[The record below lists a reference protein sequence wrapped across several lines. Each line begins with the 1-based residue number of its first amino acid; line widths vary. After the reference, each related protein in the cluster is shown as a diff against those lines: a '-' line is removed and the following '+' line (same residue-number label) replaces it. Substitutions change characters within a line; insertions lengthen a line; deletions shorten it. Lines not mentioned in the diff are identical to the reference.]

1 MIKLFKINTYHCKV
15 LIIIFYK
22 RLIICKLYRY
32 ITNEVTIMK
41 KKYDFLI
48 YAAIWLVIIILF
60 IFSLYH
66 SIEHIKIISH
76 TSTIRSETQKVVK
89 QELNNER
96 NDDLIKRLD
105 NILIKLRTGDGEN
118 GFQRCDNKE
127 FQQKLNQMDS
137 MWESMKKEIIKVR
150 NGASGDKLYKLSEEY
165 SVLSNQIVFI
175 SEKHSNEKLYSFAT
189 ALFIYLIF
197 STISLLIWEYYNKKR
212 FKRIFYTDNLT
223 KIKNQV
229 AFENRAIEI
238 LHNASNKEYVL
249 LNIDI
254 DNFKYIN
261 DTHGY
266 EYGDKVLI
274 IVATALSKTFNIKE
288 TCARIGSDNFVILA
302 KYRDSILEDIREMLT
317 NAIISELDMNVTQ
330 TISYCIGAYLVEIDN
345 LGYKSINSI
354 MDKANIAHKVSKT
367 RGISSTVWYNEN
379 LLKQLQ
385 MENSIYNYMY
395 KALENEEFH
404 MYLQPKFQISSL
416 NVVSAEALVRWFS
429 PELGFLSPDE
439 FIPLFEKSGF
449 IIELDFYMLK
459 KACSFVKKTFMKKN
473 QYTYPIAV
481 NFSRVTIYQ
490 NSFYQ
495 RFLDTVKEYE
505 IPFKYIEIEVTESA
519 FNEISQPVISI
530 LEELKKLGFLIS
542 MDDFGSGYSSLSLL
556 CSLSINGL
564 KLDKSLL
571 KETFNREKVYSIIQ
585 CIIEM
590 SHRIGMSVVCE
601 GIETKKDLE
610 FLNTIK
616 CDVGQGFYFSKPIE
630 EKEFFNKYVTKK

>member
-1 MIKLFKINTYHCKV
+1 
-15 LIIIFYK
+15 
-22 RLIICKLYRY
+22 
-32 ITNEVTIMK
+32 MK

-48 YAAIWLVIIILF
+48 YSAIWLVIIILF

-76 TSTIRSETQKVVK
+76 TGTIRSETQKVVK

-105 NILIKLRTGDGEN
+105 NILIKLRTGNGEN

-175 SEKHSNEKLYSFAT
+175 SEKHSNAKLYSFAT
-189 ALFIYLIF
+189 ALFIYLIL

-274 IVATALSKTFNIKE
+274 IVAAALSKTFNIKE

-302 KYRDSILEDIREMLT
+302 KYRDSLLEDIREMLT
-317 NAIISELDMNVTQ
+317 NAIISELDMSVTQ

-385 MENSIYNYMY
+385 IENSIYNYMY
-395 KALENEEFH
+395 KAIENEEFH

-590 SHRIGMSVVCE
+590 SHRIGISVVCE

-610 FLNTIK
+610 FLNTVK

>member
-1 MIKLFKINTYHCKV
+1 
-15 LIIIFYK
+15 
-22 RLIICKLYRY
+22 
-32 ITNEVTIMK
+32 
-41 KKYDFLI
+41 
-48 YAAIWLVIIILF
+48 
-60 IFSLYH
+60 
-66 SIEHIKIISH
+66 
-76 TSTIRSETQKVVK
+76 
-89 QELNNER
+89 
-96 NDDLIKRLD
+96 
-105 NILIKLRTGDGEN
+105 
-118 GFQRCDNKE
+118 
-127 FQQKLNQMDS
+127 
-137 MWESMKKEIIKVR
+137 
-150 NGASGDKLYKLSEEY
+150 DKLYKLSEEY

-175 SEKHSNEKLYSFAT
+175 SEKHSNAKLYSFAT

-274 IVATALSKTFNIKE
+274 IVAAALSKTFNIKE

-302 KYRDSILEDIREMLT
+302 KYRDSLLEDIREMLT

-345 LGYKSINSI
+345 LGYKSINSM

-395 KALENEEFH
+395 KAIENEEFH

-610 FLNTIK
+610 FLNTVK

>member
-1 MIKLFKINTYHCKV
+1 
-15 LIIIFYK
+15 
-22 RLIICKLYRY
+22 
-32 ITNEVTIMK
+32 IMK

-48 YAAIWLVIIILF
+48 YSAIWLVIIILF

-76 TSTIRSETQKVVK
+76 TGTIRSETQKVVK

-105 NILIKLRTGDGEN
+105 NILIKLRTGNGEN

-175 SEKHSNEKLYSFAT
+175 SEKHSNAKLYSFAT

-274 IVATALSKTFNIKE
+274 IVAAALSKTFNIKE

-302 KYRDSILEDIREMLT
+302 KYRDSLLEDIREMLT

-330 TISYCIGAYLVEIDN
+330 TISYCIGAYLVEVDN

-395 KALENEEFH
+395 KAIENEEFH

-610 FLNTIK
+610 FLNTVK

>member
-1 MIKLFKINTYHCKV
+1 M
-15 LIIIFYK
+15 
-22 RLIICKLYRY
+22 
-32 ITNEVTIMK
+32 
-41 KKYDFLI
+41 
-48 YAAIWLVIIILF
+48 
-60 IFSLYH
+60 
-66 SIEHIKIISH
+66 
-76 TSTIRSETQKVVK
+76 
-89 QELNNER
+89 NNER

-105 NILIKLRTGDGEN
+105 NILIKLRTGNGEN

-137 MWESMKKEIIKVR
+137 MWESMKKEIIEVR

-175 SEKHSNEKLYSFAT
+175 SEKHSNAKLYSFAT

-274 IVATALSKTFNIKE
+274 IVAAALSKTFNIKE

-302 KYRDSILEDIREMLT
+302 KYRDSLLEDIREMLT

-395 KALENEEFH
+395 KAIENEEFH

-571 KETFNREKVYSIIQ
+571 KETFNQEKVYSIIQ

-610 FLNTIK
+610 FLNTVK

>member
-1 MIKLFKINTYHCKV
+1 
-15 LIIIFYK
+15 
-22 RLIICKLYRY
+22 
-32 ITNEVTIMK
+32 MK

-48 YAAIWLVIIILF
+48 YSAIWLVIIILF

-76 TSTIRSETQKVVK
+76 TGTIRSETQKVVK

-105 NILIKLRTGDGEN
+105 NILIKLRTGNGEN

-175 SEKHSNEKLYSFAT
+175 SEKHSNAKLYSFAT

-274 IVATALSKTFNIKE
+274 IVAAALSKTFNIKE

-302 KYRDSILEDIREMLT
+302 KYRDSLLEDIREMLT

-345 LGYKSINSI
+345 LGYKSINSM

-385 MENSIYNYMY
+385 IENSIYNYMY
-395 KALENEEFH
+395 KAIENEEFH

-429 PELGFLSPDE
+429 PELGFLLPDE

-459 KACSFVKKTFMKKN
+459 KACSFVRKTFMKKN

-610 FLNTIK
+610 FLNTVK

>member
-1 MIKLFKINTYHCKV
+1 M
-15 LIIIFYK
+15 
-22 RLIICKLYRY
+22 
-32 ITNEVTIMK
+32 
-41 KKYDFLI
+41 
-48 YAAIWLVIIILF
+48 
-60 IFSLYH
+60 
-66 SIEHIKIISH
+66 
-76 TSTIRSETQKVVK
+76 
-89 QELNNER
+89 NNER

-105 NILIKLRTGDGEN
+105 NILIKLRTGNGEN

-175 SEKHSNEKLYSFAT
+175 SEKHSNAKLYSFAT

-274 IVATALSKTFNIKE
+274 IVAAALSKTFNIKE

-302 KYRDSILEDIREMLT
+302 KYRDSLLEDIREMLT

-395 KALENEEFH
+395 KAIENEEFH

-610 FLNTIK
+610 FLNTVK

>member
-1 MIKLFKINTYHCKV
+1 
-15 LIIIFYK
+15 
-22 RLIICKLYRY
+22 
-32 ITNEVTIMK
+32 MK

-48 YAAIWLVIIILF
+48 YSAIWLVIIILF

-76 TSTIRSETQKVVK
+76 TGTIRSETQKVVK

-105 NILIKLRTGDGEN
+105 NILIKLRTGNGEN

-175 SEKHSNEKLYSFAT
+175 SEKHSNAKLYSFAT

-274 IVATALSKTFNIKE
+274 IVAAALSKTFNIKE

-302 KYRDSILEDIREMLT
+302 KYRDSLLEDIREMLT

-395 KALENEEFH
+395 KAIENEEFH

-459 KACSFVKKTFMKKN
+459 KACSFVRKTFMKKN

-571 KETFNREKVYSIIQ
+571 KETFNREKVYRIIQ

-610 FLNTIK
+610 FLNTVK

>member
-1 MIKLFKINTYHCKV
+1 
-15 LIIIFYK
+15 
-22 RLIICKLYRY
+22 
-32 ITNEVTIMK
+32 MK

-48 YAAIWLVIIILF
+48 YSAIWLVIIILF

-76 TSTIRSETQKVVK
+76 TGTIRSETQKVVK

-105 NILIKLRTGDGEN
+105 NILIKLRTGNGEN

-137 MWESMKKEIIKVR
+137 IWESMKKEIIKVR

-175 SEKHSNEKLYSFAT
+175 SEKHSNAKLYSFAT

-238 LHNASNKEYVL
+238 LYNASNKEYVL

-261 DTHGY
+261 DTYGY

-274 IVATALSKTFNIKE
+274 IVAAALSKTFNIKE

-302 KYRDSILEDIREMLT
+302 KYRDSLLEDIREMLT

-395 KALENEEFH
+395 KAIENEEFH

-610 FLNTIK
+610 FLNTVK

>member
-1 MIKLFKINTYHCKV
+1 
-15 LIIIFYK
+15 
-22 RLIICKLYRY
+22 
-32 ITNEVTIMK
+32 MK

-48 YAAIWLVIIILF
+48 YSAIWLVIIILF

-76 TSTIRSETQKVVK
+76 TGTIRSETQKVVK

-105 NILIKLRTGDGEN
+105 NILIKLRTGNGEN

-150 NGASGDKLYKLSEEY
+150 NGASVDKLYKLSEEY

-175 SEKHSNEKLYSFAT
+175 SEKHSNAKLYSFAT

-274 IVATALSKTFNIKE
+274 IVAAALSKTFNIKE

-302 KYRDSILEDIREMLT
+302 KYRDSLLEDIREMLT

-345 LGYKSINSI
+345 LGYKSINSM

-395 KALENEEFH
+395 KAIENEEFH

-610 FLNTIK
+610 FLNTVK

>member
-1 MIKLFKINTYHCKV
+1 MYRFNDRYT
-15 LIIIFYK
+15 K
-22 RLIICKLYRY
+22 RNKQENR
-32 ITNEVTIMK
+32 K

-48 YAAIWLVIIILF
+48 YSAIWLVIIILF

-76 TSTIRSETQKVVK
+76 TGTIRSETQKVVK

-105 NILIKLRTGDGEN
+105 NILIKLRTGNGEN

-175 SEKHSNEKLYSFAT
+175 SEKHSNAKLYSFAT

-274 IVATALSKTFNIKE
+274 IVAAALSKTFNIKE

-302 KYRDSILEDIREMLT
+302 KYRDSLLEDIREMLT

-395 KALENEEFH
+395 KAIENEEFH

-459 KACSFVKKTFMKKN
+459 KACSFVRKTFMKKN

-610 FLNTIK
+610 FLNTVK

>member
-1 MIKLFKINTYHCKV
+1 
-15 LIIIFYK
+15 
-22 RLIICKLYRY
+22 
-32 ITNEVTIMK
+32 MK

-48 YAAIWLVIIILF
+48 YSAIWLVIIILF

-76 TSTIRSETQKVVK
+76 TGAIRSETQKVVK

-105 NILIKLRTGDGEN
+105 NILIKLRTGNGEN

-137 MWESMKKEIIKVR
+137 IWESMKKEIIKVR

-175 SEKHSNEKLYSFAT
+175 SEKHSNAKLYSFAT

-238 LHNASNKEYVL
+238 LYNASNKEYVL

-274 IVATALSKTFNIKE
+274 IVAAALSKTFNIKE

-302 KYRDSILEDIREMLT
+302 KYRDSLLEDIREMLT

-395 KALENEEFH
+395 KAIENEEFH

-610 FLNTIK
+610 FLNTVK

>member
-1 MIKLFKINTYHCKV
+1 
-15 LIIIFYK
+15 
-22 RLIICKLYRY
+22 
-32 ITNEVTIMK
+32 MK

-48 YAAIWLVIIILF
+48 YSAIWLVIIILF

-76 TSTIRSETQKVVK
+76 TGTIRSETQKVVK

-105 NILIKLRTGDGEN
+105 NILIKLRTGNGEN

-175 SEKHSNEKLYSFAT
+175 SEKHSNAKLYSFAT

-274 IVATALSKTFNIKE
+274 IVAAALSKTFNIKE

-302 KYRDSILEDIREMLT
+302 KYRDSLLEDIREMLT

-395 KALENEEFH
+395 KAIENEEFH

-459 KACSFVKKTFMKKN
+459 KACSFVRKTFMKKN

-610 FLNTIK
+610 FLNTVK

-630 EKEFFNKYVTKK
+630 EKNFLTNM

>member
-1 MIKLFKINTYHCKV
+1 
-15 LIIIFYK
+15 
-22 RLIICKLYRY
+22 
-32 ITNEVTIMK
+32 MK

-48 YAAIWLVIIILF
+48 YSAIWLVIIILF

-76 TSTIRSETQKVVK
+76 TGTIRSETQKVVK

-105 NILIKLRTGDGEN
+105 NILIKLRTGNGEN

-175 SEKHSNEKLYSFAT
+175 SEKHSNAKLYSFAT

-274 IVATALSKTFNIKE
+274 IVAAALSKTFNIKE

-302 KYRDSILEDIREMLT
+302 KYRDSLLEDIREMLT

-345 LGYKSINSI
+345 LGYKSINSM

-395 KALENEEFH
+395 KAIENEEFH

-439 FIPLFEKSGF
+439 FIPLFEKIGF

-610 FLNTIK
+610 FLNTVK

>member
-1 MIKLFKINTYHCKV
+1 
-15 LIIIFYK
+15 
-22 RLIICKLYRY
+22 
-32 ITNEVTIMK
+32 MK

-48 YAAIWLVIIILF
+48 YSAIWLVIIILF

-76 TSTIRSETQKVVK
+76 TGTIRSETQKVVK

-105 NILIKLRTGDGEN
+105 NILIKLRTGNGEN

-175 SEKHSNEKLYSFAT
+175 SEKHSNAKLYSFAT

-274 IVATALSKTFNIKE
+274 IVAAALSKTFNIKE

-302 KYRDSILEDIREMLT
+302 KYRDSLLEDIREMLT

-345 LGYKSINSI
+345 LGYKSINSM

-395 KALENEEFH
+395 KAIENEEFH

-556 CSLSINGL
+556 CSLYINGL

-610 FLNTIK
+610 FLNTVK

-630 EKEFFNKYVTKK
+630 EKEFF

>member
-1 MIKLFKINTYHCKV
+1 
-15 LIIIFYK
+15 
-22 RLIICKLYRY
+22 
-32 ITNEVTIMK
+32 MK

-48 YAAIWLVIIILF
+48 YSAIWLVIIILF

-76 TSTIRSETQKVVK
+76 TGTIRSETQKVVK

-105 NILIKLRTGDGEN
+105 NILIKLRTGNGEN

-175 SEKHSNEKLYSFAT
+175 SEKHSNAKLYSFAT

-274 IVATALSKTFNIKE
+274 IVAAALSKTFNIKE

-302 KYRDSILEDIREMLT
+302 KYRDSLLEDIREMLT

-395 KALENEEFH
+395 KAIENEEFH

-459 KACSFVKKTFMKKN
+459 KACSFVRKTFMKKN

-610 FLNTIK
+610 FLNTVK
-616 CDVGQGFYFSKPIE
+616 CDVGQGFYFS
-630 EKEFFNKYVTKK
+630 

>member
-1 MIKLFKINTYHCKV
+1 DYLQ
-15 LIIIFYK
+15 II
-22 RLIICKLYRY
+22 Y

-41 KKYDFLI
+41 KKYDILI
-48 YAAIWLVIIILF
+48 YSAIWLVIIILF

-76 TSTIRSETQKVVK
+76 TGTIRSETQKVVK

-105 NILIKLRTGDGEN
+105 NILIKLRTGNGEN

-175 SEKHSNEKLYSFAT
+175 SEKHSNAKLYSFAT

-274 IVATALSKTFNIKE
+274 IVAAALSKTFNIKE

-302 KYRDSILEDIREMLT
+302 KYRDSLLEDIREMLT

-395 KALENEEFH
+395 KAIENEEFH

-459 KACSFVKKTFMKKN
+459 KACSFVRKTFMKKN

-610 FLNTIK
+610 FLNTVK

>member
-1 MIKLFKINTYHCKV
+1 
-15 LIIIFYK
+15 
-22 RLIICKLYRY
+22 
-32 ITNEVTIMK
+32 MK

-48 YAAIWLVIIILF
+48 YSAIWLVIIILF

-76 TSTIRSETQKVVK
+76 TGTIRSETQKVVK

-105 NILIKLRTGDGEN
+105 NILIKLRTGNGEN

-175 SEKHSNEKLYSFAT
+175 SEKHSNAKLYSFAT

-274 IVATALSKTFNIKE
+274 IVAAALSKTFNIKE

-302 KYRDSILEDIREMLT
+302 KYRDSLLEDIREMLI

-345 LGYKSINSI
+345 LGYKSINSM

-395 KALENEEFH
+395 KAIENEEFH

-610 FLNTIK
+610 FLNTVK

>member
-1 MIKLFKINTYHCKV
+1 
-15 LIIIFYK
+15 
-22 RLIICKLYRY
+22 
-32 ITNEVTIMK
+32 
-41 KKYDFLI
+41 
-48 YAAIWLVIIILF
+48 
-60 IFSLYH
+60 LYH

-76 TSTIRSETQKVVK
+76 TGTIRSETQKVVK

-105 NILIKLRTGDGEN
+105 NILIKLRTGNGEN

-175 SEKHSNEKLYSFAT
+175 SEKHSNAKLYSFAT

-274 IVATALSKTFNIKE
+274 IVAAALSKTFNIKE

-302 KYRDSILEDIREMLT
+302 KYRDSLLEDIREMLT

-395 KALENEEFH
+395 KAIENEEFH

-459 KACSFVKKTFMKKN
+459 KACSFVRKTFMKKN

-610 FLNTIK
+610 FLNTVK

>member
-1 MIKLFKINTYHCKV
+1 
-15 LIIIFYK
+15 
-22 RLIICKLYRY
+22 
-32 ITNEVTIMK
+32 MK

-48 YAAIWLVIIILF
+48 YSAIWLVIIILF

-76 TSTIRSETQKVVK
+76 TGTIRSETQKVVK

-105 NILIKLRTGDGEN
+105 NILIKLRTGNGEN

-175 SEKHSNEKLYSFAT
+175 SEKHFNAKLYSFAT

-274 IVATALSKTFNIKE
+274 IVAAALSKTFNIKE

-302 KYRDSILEDIREMLT
+302 KYRDSLLEDIREMLT

-345 LGYKSINSI
+345 LGYKSINSM

-395 KALENEEFH
+395 KAIENEEFH

-610 FLNTIK
+610 FLNTVK

>member
-1 MIKLFKINTYHCKV
+1 
-15 LIIIFYK
+15 
-22 RLIICKLYRY
+22 
-32 ITNEVTIMK
+32 MK

-48 YAAIWLVIIILF
+48 YSAIWLVIIILF

-76 TSTIRSETQKVVK
+76 TGTIRSETQKVVK

-105 NILIKLRTGDGEN
+105 NILIKLRTGNGEN

-175 SEKHSNEKLYSFAT
+175 SEKHSNAKLYSFAT

-274 IVATALSKTFNIKE
+274 IVAAALSKTFNIKE

-302 KYRDSILEDIREMLT
+302 KYRDSLLEDIREMLT

-395 KALENEEFH
+395 KAIENEEFH

-459 KACSFVKKTFMKKN
+459 KACSFVRKTFMKKN

-610 FLNTIK
+610 FLNTVK
-616 CDVGQGFYFSKPIE
+616 CDVG
-630 EKEFFNKYVTKK
+630 

>member
-1 MIKLFKINTYHCKV
+1 
-15 LIIIFYK
+15 
-22 RLIICKLYRY
+22 
-32 ITNEVTIMK
+32 MK

-48 YAAIWLVIIILF
+48 YSAIWLVIIILF

-76 TSTIRSETQKVVK
+76 TGTIRSETQKVVK

-105 NILIKLRTGDGEN
+105 NILIKLRTGNGEN

-175 SEKHSNEKLYSFAT
+175 SEKHSNAKLYSFAT

-274 IVATALSKTFNIKE
+274 IVAAALSKTFNIKE

-302 KYRDSILEDIREMLT
+302 KYRDSLLEDIREMLT

-345 LGYKSINSI
+345 LGYKSINSM

-395 KALENEEFH
+395 KAIENEEFH

-556 CSLSINGL
+556 CSLYINGL

-610 FLNTIK
+610 FLNTVK

-630 EKEFFNKYVTKK
+630 

>member
-1 MIKLFKINTYHCKV
+1 
-15 LIIIFYK
+15 
-22 RLIICKLYRY
+22 
-32 ITNEVTIMK
+32 MK

-48 YAAIWLVIIILF
+48 YSAIWLVIIILF

-76 TSTIRSETQKVVK
+76 TGTIRSETQKVVK

-105 NILIKLRTGDGEN
+105 NILIKLRTGNGEN

-175 SEKHSNEKLYSFAT
+175 SEKHSNAKLYSFAT

-238 LHNASNKEYVL
+238 LYNASNKEYVL

-274 IVATALSKTFNIKE
+274 IVAAALSKTFNIKE

-302 KYRDSILEDIREMLT
+302 KYRDSLLEDIREMLT

-395 KALENEEFH
+395 KAIENEEFH
-404 MYLQPKFQISSL
+404 MYLQPKFQIYSL

-610 FLNTIK
+610 FLNTVK

>member
-1 MIKLFKINTYHCKV
+1 
-15 LIIIFYK
+15 
-22 RLIICKLYRY
+22 
-32 ITNEVTIMK
+32 
-41 KKYDFLI
+41 
-48 YAAIWLVIIILF
+48 
-60 IFSLYH
+60 
-66 SIEHIKIISH
+66 IISH
-76 TSTIRSETQKVVK
+76 TGTIRSETQKVVK

-105 NILIKLRTGDGEN
+105 NILIKLRTGNGEN

-175 SEKHSNEKLYSFAT
+175 SEKHSNAKLYSFAT

-274 IVATALSKTFNIKE
+274 IVAAVLSKTFNIKE

-302 KYRDSILEDIREMLT
+302 KYRDSLLEDIREMLT

-385 MENSIYNYMY
+385 IENSIYNYMY
-395 KALENEEFH
+395 KAIENEEFH

-459 KACSFVKKTFMKKN
+459 KACSFVRKTFMKKN

-610 FLNTIK
+610 FLNTVK

>member
-1 MIKLFKINTYHCKV
+1 
-15 LIIIFYK
+15 
-22 RLIICKLYRY
+22 
-32 ITNEVTIMK
+32 MK

-48 YAAIWLVIIILF
+48 YSAIWLVIIILF

-76 TSTIRSETQKVVK
+76 TGTIRSETQKVVK

-105 NILIKLRTGDGEN
+105 NILIKLRTGNGEN

-175 SEKHSNEKLYSFAT
+175 SEKHSNAKLYSFAT

-302 KYRDSILEDIREMLT
+302 KYRDSLLEDIREMLT

-395 KALENEEFH
+395 KAIENEEFH

-459 KACSFVKKTFMKKN
+459 KACSFVRKTFMKKN

-610 FLNTIK
+610 FLNTVK

>member
-1 MIKLFKINTYHCKV
+1 
-15 LIIIFYK
+15 
-22 RLIICKLYRY
+22 
-32 ITNEVTIMK
+32 MK

-48 YAAIWLVIIILF
+48 YSAIWLVIIILF

-76 TSTIRSETQKVVK
+76 TGTIRSETQKVVK

-105 NILIKLRTGDGEN
+105 NILIKLRTGNGEN

-175 SEKHSNEKLYSFAT
+175 CEKHSNAKLYSFAT

-238 LHNASNKEYVL
+238 LYNASNKEYVL

-274 IVATALSKTFNIKE
+274 IVAAVLSKTFNIKE

-302 KYRDSILEDIREMLT
+302 KYRDSLLEDIREMLT

-395 KALENEEFH
+395 KAIENEEFH

-610 FLNTIK
+610 FLNTVK

>member
-1 MIKLFKINTYHCKV
+1 
-15 LIIIFYK
+15 
-22 RLIICKLYRY
+22 
-32 ITNEVTIMK
+32 K

-48 YAAIWLVIIILF
+48 YSAIWLVIIILF

-76 TSTIRSETQKVVK
+76 TGTIRSETQKVVK

-105 NILIKLRTGDGEN
+105 NILIKLRTGNGEN

-175 SEKHSNEKLYSFAT
+175 SEKHSNAKLYSFAT

-274 IVATALSKTFNIKE
+274 IVAAALSKTFNIKE

-302 KYRDSILEDIREMLT
+302 KYRDSLLEDIREMLT

-395 KALENEEFH
+395 KAIENEEFH

-459 KACSFVKKTFMKKN
+459 KACSFVRKTFMKKN

-610 FLNTIK
+610 FLNTVK

>member
-1 MIKLFKINTYHCKV
+1 
-15 LIIIFYK
+15 
-22 RLIICKLYRY
+22 
-32 ITNEVTIMK
+32 
-41 KKYDFLI
+41 
-48 YAAIWLVIIILF
+48 
-60 IFSLYH
+60 
-66 SIEHIKIISH
+66 IISH
-76 TSTIRSETQKVVK
+76 TGTIRSETQKVVK

-105 NILIKLRTGDGEN
+105 NILIKLRTGNGEN

-175 SEKHSNEKLYSFAT
+175 SEKHSNAKLYSFAT

-238 LHNASNKEYVL
+238 LYNASNKEYVL

-274 IVATALSKTFNIKE
+274 IVAAALSKTFNIKE

-302 KYRDSILEDIREMLT
+302 KYRDSLLEDIREMLT

-395 KALENEEFH
+395 KAIENEEFH

-610 FLNTIK
+610 FLNTVK

>member
-1 MIKLFKINTYHCKV
+1 
-15 LIIIFYK
+15 
-22 RLIICKLYRY
+22 
-32 ITNEVTIMK
+32 MK

-48 YAAIWLVIIILF
+48 YSAIWLVIIILF

-76 TSTIRSETQKVVK
+76 TGTIRSETQKVVK

-105 NILIKLRTGDGEN
+105 NILIKLRTGNEEN

-175 SEKHSNEKLYSFAT
+175 SEKHSNAKLYSFAT

-274 IVATALSKTFNIKE
+274 IVAAALSKTFNIKE

-302 KYRDSILEDIREMLT
+302 KYRDSLLEDIREMLT

-367 RGISSTVWYNEN
+367 REISSTVWYNEN

-395 KALENEEFH
+395 KAIENEEFH

-610 FLNTIK
+610 FLNTVK
-616 CDVGQGFYFSKPIE
+616 CDVGQGFYFSKSIE

>member
-1 MIKLFKINTYHCKV
+1 
-15 LIIIFYK
+15 
-22 RLIICKLYRY
+22 
-32 ITNEVTIMK
+32 MK

-48 YAAIWLVIIILF
+48 YSAIWLVIIILF

-76 TSTIRSETQKVVK
+76 TGTIRSETQKVVK

-105 NILIKLRTGDGEN
+105 NILIKLRTGNGEN

-175 SEKHSNEKLYSFAT
+175 SEKHSNAKLYSFAT

-274 IVATALSKTFNIKE
+274 IVAAALSKTFNIKE

-302 KYRDSILEDIREMLT
+302 KYRDSLLEDIREMLT

-345 LGYKSINSI
+345 LGYKSINSM

-395 KALENEEFH
+395 KAIENEEFH

-610 FLNTIK
+610 FLNTVK

-630 EKEFFNKYVTKK
+630 EKEFFNKYVTK

>member
-1 MIKLFKINTYHCKV
+1 
-15 LIIIFYK
+15 
-22 RLIICKLYRY
+22 
-32 ITNEVTIMK
+32 MK
-41 KKYDFLI
+41 KKYNFLI
-48 YAAIWLVIIILF
+48 YSAIWLVIIILF

-76 TSTIRSETQKVVK
+76 TGTIRSETQKVVK

-105 NILIKLRTGDGEN
+105 NILIKLRTGNGEN

-137 MWESMKKEIIKVR
+137 IWESMKKEIIKVR

-175 SEKHSNEKLYSFAT
+175 SEKHSNAKLYSFAT

-238 LHNASNKEYVL
+238 LYNASNKEYVL

-274 IVATALSKTFNIKE
+274 IVAAALSKTFNIKE

-302 KYRDSILEDIREMLT
+302 KYRDSLLEDIREMLT

-395 KALENEEFH
+395 KAIENEEFH

-610 FLNTIK
+610 FLNTVK

>member
-1 MIKLFKINTYHCKV
+1 
-15 LIIIFYK
+15 
-22 RLIICKLYRY
+22 
-32 ITNEVTIMK
+32 MK

-48 YAAIWLVIIILF
+48 YSAIWLVIIILF

-76 TSTIRSETQKVVK
+76 TGTIRSETQKVVK

-105 NILIKLRTGDGEN
+105 NILIKLRTGNGEN

-175 SEKHSNEKLYSFAT
+175 SEKHSNAKLYSFAT

-274 IVATALSKTFNIKE
+274 IVAAALSKTFNIKE

-302 KYRDSILEDIREMLT
+302 KYRDSLLEDIREMLT

-345 LGYKSINSI
+345 LGYKSINSM

-395 KALENEEFH
+395 KAIENEEFH

-473 QYTYPIAV
+473 QYTYSIAV

-610 FLNTIK
+610 FLNTVK

-630 EKEFFNKYVTKK
+630 EKEFFNKYITKK

>member
-1 MIKLFKINTYHCKV
+1 
-15 LIIIFYK
+15 
-22 RLIICKLYRY
+22 
-32 ITNEVTIMK
+32 MK

-48 YAAIWLVIIILF
+48 YSAIWLVIIILF

-76 TSTIRSETQKVVK
+76 TGTIRSETQKVVK

-105 NILIKLRTGDGEN
+105 NILIKLRTGNGEN

-175 SEKHSNEKLYSFAT
+175 SEKHSNAKLYSFAT

-274 IVATALSKTFNIKE
+274 IVAAALSKTFNIKE

-302 KYRDSILEDIREMLT
+302 KYRDSLLEDIREMLT

-345 LGYKSINSI
+345 LGYKSINSM

-395 KALENEEFH
+395 KAIENEEFH

-610 FLNTIK
+610 FLNTVK

-630 EKEFFNKYVTKK
+630 EKEFFNKYITKK

>member
-1 MIKLFKINTYHCKV
+1 
-15 LIIIFYK
+15 
-22 RLIICKLYRY
+22 
-32 ITNEVTIMK
+32 MK

-48 YAAIWLVIIILF
+48 YSAIWLVIIILF

-76 TSTIRSETQKVVK
+76 TGTIRSETQKVVK

-105 NILIKLRTGDGEN
+105 NILIKLRTGNGEN

-137 MWESMKKEIIKVR
+137 IWESMKKEIIKVR

-175 SEKHSNEKLYSFAT
+175 SEKHSNAKLYSFAT

-274 IVATALSKTFNIKE
+274 IVAAALSKTFNIKE

-302 KYRDSILEDIREMLT
+302 KYRDSLLEDIREMLT

-395 KALENEEFH
+395 KAIENEEFH

-416 NVVSAEALVRWFS
+416 NAVSAEALVRWFS

-610 FLNTIK
+610 FLNTVK

>member
-1 MIKLFKINTYHCKV
+1 
-15 LIIIFYK
+15 
-22 RLIICKLYRY
+22 

-48 YAAIWLVIIILF
+48 YSAIWLVIIILF

-76 TSTIRSETQKVVK
+76 TGTIRSETQKVVK

-105 NILIKLRTGDGEN
+105 NILIKLRTGNGEN

-175 SEKHSNEKLYSFAT
+175 SEKHSNAKLYSFAT

-274 IVATALSKTFNIKE
+274 IVATVLSKTFNIKE
-288 TCARIGSDNFVILA
+288 TCARICSDNFVILA
-302 KYRDSILEDIREMLT
+302 KYRDSLLEDIREMLT

-345 LGYKSINSI
+345 LGYKSINSM

-395 KALENEEFH
+395 KAIENEEFH

-610 FLNTIK
+610 FLNTVK

>member
-1 MIKLFKINTYHCKV
+1 
-15 LIIIFYK
+15 
-22 RLIICKLYRY
+22 
-32 ITNEVTIMK
+32 MK

-48 YAAIWLVIIILF
+48 YSAIWLVIIILF

-76 TSTIRSETQKVVK
+76 TGTIRSETQKVVK

-105 NILIKLRTGDGEN
+105 NILIKLRTGNGEN

-175 SEKHSNEKLYSFAT
+175 SEKHSNAKLYSFAT

-274 IVATALSKTFNIKE
+274 IVAAALSKTFNIKE

-302 KYRDSILEDIREMLT
+302 KYRDSLLEDIREMLT

-345 LGYKSINSI
+345 LGYKSINSM

-395 KALENEEFH
+395 KAIENEEFH

-610 FLNTIK
+610 FLNTVK

-630 EKEFFNKYVTKK
+630 EKEFFNKYVL